1 MAVVLHTHATSPRYM
16 AGILDRHSSL
26 PVAYAIDRD
35 ELSPGRVY
43 LAPPGTHL
51 VVRQTRRLGLDSGPK
66 FNFHRPT
73 ADALFTSAA
82 RVFGRQVIGVVLTGG
97 DGDGSRGLQ
106 EVKKHGG
113 TSVVQSQTDA
123 QAPGMPI
130 NAILHDSP
138 DHVLPLDRLG
148 PLLKTLLAT

>member
-1 MAVVLHTHATSPRYM
+1 M

-35 ELSPGRVY
+35 ELGLGRVY
-43 LAPPGTHL
+43 LAPPGTNL

-82 RVFGRQVIGVVLTGG
+82 RVFGRQVVGVVLTRGDV
-97 DGDGSRGLQ
+97 DGDGARGLQ

-113 TSVVQSQTDA
+113 TSVVQSPADA

-130 NAILHDSP
+130 NAFLHDSP

-148 PLLKTLLAT
+148 PLLKTLVAT